1 MSALILSEDAF
12 GQLRLAPAG
21 GGEPLAVTPVRAFPL
36 AAPDDGIALIG
47 ADGHECAWID
57 RLADL
62 SDASRALVERALAQ
76 REFVPEI
83 TRIRSVSS
91 FATPTTWDVSTTR
104 GDTRFILKSEDDIR
118 RLADGG
124 LLIADT
130 HGIQFRIRQTS
141 SLDAT
146 SRRLLDRFL

>member
-1 MSALILSEDAF
+1 MSALDLHEDAF
-12 GQLRLAPAG
+12 GQLQLTVTPG
-21 GGEPLAVTPVRAFPL
+21 KEPQPVTPVRAFPL
-36 AAPDDGIALIG
+36 AAPDEGIALVG

-57 RLADL
+57 CLAKL
-62 SDASRALVERALAQ
+62 PAEAKNLVERALAQ

-83 TRIRSVSS
+83 TGIRRVSS
-91 FATPTTWDVSTTR
+91 FATPTTWEVDTTR
-104 GDTRFILKSEDDIR
+104 GETRFILKSEDDIR

-130 HGIQFRIRQTS
+130 HGIQFRVRQLAG
-141 SLDAT
+141 LDAH